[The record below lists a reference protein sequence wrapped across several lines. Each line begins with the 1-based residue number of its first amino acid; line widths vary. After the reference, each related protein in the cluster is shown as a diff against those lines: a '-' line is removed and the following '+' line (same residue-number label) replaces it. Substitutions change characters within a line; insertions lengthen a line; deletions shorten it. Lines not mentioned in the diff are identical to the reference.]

1 MGKKSQVISTFLI
14 GATLTT
20 LGSNVFAVESKTTIE
35 RKMLAGQHRY
45 ETAAIVSKHGWTS
58 AENVV
63 LVNSEAIADA
73 LAATP
78 FAKLKNAPILLT
90 TQKSLTETTKTE
102 LQRLQAKN
110 VFIIGGEGVVSS
122 SVVKELTDMGI
133 KVERISGQDR
143 VSTAIEVAKN
153 ISSKEVAVVNGY
165 TGLSDALSIA
175 PVAADKGMPIIISS
189 KDNLGKSSEYI
200 KEKGIEKS
208 YIVGGEGVV
217 STSVEKSLPNAE
229 RIGGINRNETNAKV
243 LEKFYAEKE
252 YNNVYIAKDGN
263 PSESQLIDALSVSAV
278 AGKEKS
284 PLVLAGSLLN
294 TSQKAYLENKTAKTV
309 YEVGYGVNKST
320 VENIVKALGV
330 KDVKPDPKPDPE
342 PEKNVMSVKAINA
355 SQLKVEFGKVVD
367 EDSATDLE
375 NYKITNEDDNKEVLL
390 DDKTSSVE
398 LSEDKKSAVVTLK
411 QGYSIKRNQATLKVE
426 IKNIYLDGSKDKIDN
441 FKKDVRIL
449 STSIPEL
456 VSVKQVGEKEFDLTF
471 SEPITADSNRELMS
485 AIRVGNNQAP
495 SEVST
500 IFDNNGLDANKVRVV
515 LSSKLKDGEYDIKIK
530 DGIYNYAG
538 FKVEEGTKKFTS
550 AKDESEIK
558 AVVDKIEGNEVTL
571 KFNKPIEDEN
581 PTKDN
586 VQYYIDYNNSGY
598 KLKVKSVQND
608 KIILT
613 GDDLPQGK
621 HKILVRYKSDKKD
634 KIEDLWGNK
643 FAEADIEY
651 NLKGENA
658 PTVKAEYN
666 KYDRT
671 IDLKFNKSVTGA
683 DDPESYVITDGDGEE
698 VEWDEEIKCK
708 DKGKGDREYSIDASE
723 FEGTYKIEIV
733 KGKIKDTTV
742 ARNSVEPITLEV
754 EVADITPAEI
764 KIATYG
770 GEHGDQIFI
779 RFSEGMRKEG
789 NGSVLDMKNYLVDYN
804 GKGYKALNEIEDAEI
819 ELRKDDDLVAIT
831 LPDEINTKKEVN
843 IHVGSIADANGKFI
857 GMSGIEVKD
866 VKDDRDIKLCEI
878 DNVEEPD
885 ISQPGVIAVTDA
897 NSMKVYLDREV
908 EFINLSKIKLKLDDN
923 TEITPISSDISE
935 SEDGDGNLV
944 YCVELKFIEDEE
956 KDDDDDDDVEKQEV
970 IFNTDGSIKYNGNS
984 SAEVIFEDG
993 AFETVNYSES
1003 KLIKDAINK
1012 NNKAVDQMPAEMIE
1026 DAIILSGK
1034 RIELKFTEPVNVN
1047 SISADTFKV
1056 KNSTVDKVISATG
1069 EKFTDTVIIC
1079 LEEETKKM
1087 EINITQKIPIRDRFD
1102 NKTSTKKLGEST
1114 AKYYGISMKGIE
1126 LNKNNNAEITLTF
1139 DKEVSKDM
1147 NLDDLKSKIKIDG
1160 KDLLEEDKVIV
1171 DAEKVIITLA
1181 QPYKFDSTDLKNN
1194 KKAITIDA
1202 GAIKCEAGKDEPT
1215 GDEVHL
1221 SRAISTSV
1229 EVNEIK

>member
-153 ISSKEVAVVNGY
+153 INSKEVAVVNGY
-165 TGLSDALSIA
+165 NGLSDALSIA

-200 KEKGIEKS
+200 REKGIEKS

-263 PSESQLIDALSVSAV
+263 PNESQLIDALSVSAV

-284 PLVLAGSLLN
+284 PLVLAGSVLN

-375 NYKITNEDDNKEVLL
+375 NYKITNDDNNKEVLL

-426 IKNIYLDGSKDKIDN
+426 IKNIYLDGSKDKIAN
-441 FKKDVRIL
+441 FKEDVRIL

-586 VQYYIDYNNSGY
+586 VEFYIDYNNSGY

-666 KYDRT
+666 KYDNT
-671 IDLKFNKSVTGA
+671 IDLKFNKAVTGA
-683 DDPESYVITDGDGEE
+683 DDPESYVITNSDGDEIE
-698 VEWDEEIKCK
+698 LEEEIKCK

-733 KGKIKDTTV
+733 EGKIKDTTV
-742 ARNSVEPITLEV
+742 ARNSVEPVTLEV
-754 EVADITPAEI
+754 EVADIKAAEV

-770 GEHGDQIFI
+770 GEHGEQIFV
-779 RFSEGMRKEG
+779 RFSEAMRKEG
-789 NGSVLDMKNYLVDYN
+789 TGSVLDMKNYLVDYN
-804 GKGYKALNEIEDAEI
+804 GKGYKALNEIEDAKI
-819 ELRKDDDLVAIT
+819 ELEDADLVAIT
-831 LPDEINTKKEVN
+831 LPDKIATDKPVN
-843 IHVGSIADANGKFI
+843 VHIGSVADANGKFI
-857 GMSGIEVKD
+857 GMNGIECKNIG
-866 VKDDRDIKLCEI
+866 DDRVISVA
-878 DNVEEPD
+878 NVATVED
-885 ISQPGVIAVTDA
+885 LDDQSGKIAVVNKST
-897 NSMKVYLDREV
+897 VELYLDRE
-908 EFINLSKIKLKLDDN
+908 INYINTGKIKLKIGDEEFKPVSMDK
-923 TEITPISSDISE
+923 SDAIE
-935 SEDGDGNLV
+935 SVDGEDGNLYSKV
-944 YCVELKFIEDEE
+944 TLDFDEE
-956 KDDDDDDDVEKQEV
+956 
-970 IFNTDGSIKYNGNS
+970 IFNTDGKIEYNDSTEGTI
-984 SAEVIFEDG
+984 EFEDE
-993 AFETVNYSES
+993 AFETVNYSTSNSES
-1003 KLIKDAINK
+1003 IKINNANNEDVVDKVAPEMSSATLINGGKI
-1012 NNKAVDQMPAEMIE
+1012 IE
-1026 DAIILSGK
+1026 V
-1034 RIELKFTEPVNVN
+1034 KFTEKVKLNR
-1047 SISADTFKV
+1047 ISADTFACDDYDIEDVVINGKLGDTVLVILDSIPTDEFKLKLNSRIFDGYNNENNKKQSIKV
-1056 KNSTVDKVISATG
+1056 KTRELSENENYGPTFKNIEIDK
-1069 EKFTDTVIIC
+1069 EK
-1079 LEEETKKM
+1079 
-1087 EINITQKIPIRDRFD
+1087 KI
-1102 NKTSTKKLGEST
+1102 
-1114 AKYYGISMKGIE
+1114 
-1126 LNKNNNAEITLTF
+1126 ITLTF
-1139 DKEVSKDM
+1139 DKDIQDAKLEGKEV
-1147 NLDDLKSKIKIDG
+1147 KSHIKIGDN
-1160 KDLLEEDKVIV
+1160 LLTENDKATIEGNSIIV
-1171 DAEKVIITLA
+1171 TLEKPLENDTLISI
-1181 QPYKFDSTDLKNN
+1181 PK
-1194 KKAITIDA
+1194 
-1202 GAIKCEAGKDEPT
+1202 GAIRGTEEGYILKED
-1215 GDEVHL
+1215 
-1221 SRAISTSV
+1221 
-1229 EVNEIK
+1229 IKQELNLKLVP

>member
-90 TQKSLTETTKTE
+90 TEKSLTETTKTE

-110 VFIIGGEGVVSS
+110 VFIIGGEGVVST

-153 ISSKEVAVVNGY
+153 INSKEVAVVNGY

-229 RIGGINRNETNAKV
+229 RIGGISRNETNAKV
-243 LEKFYAEKE
+243 LEKFYSEKE

-263 PSESQLIDALSVSAV
+263 PNESQLIDALSVSAV

-284 PLVLAGSLLN
+284 PLVLAGSVLN

-330 KDVKPDPKPDPE
+330 KDVKPDPDPE

-355 SQLKVEFGKVVD
+355 SQLKVEFGKAVD
-367 EDSATDLE
+367 ENSATDLE
-375 NYKITNEDDNKEVLL
+375 NYKITNDDNSKEVLL
-390 DDKTSSVE
+390 DEKTSTIE
-398 LSEDKKSAVVTLK
+398 LSENKKSAVVTLK
-411 QGYSIKRNQATLKVE
+411 QGYNIKRNQTTLKVE

-441 FKKDVRIL
+441 FKDDVRIL

-456 VSVKQVGEKEFDLTF
+456 VSVKQVGKKEYDLTF
-471 SEPITADSNRELMS
+471 SEPVTANSNNDLRN
-485 AIRVGNNQAP
+485 AIRVANNQYP
-495 SEVST
+495 SEVKAK
-500 IFDNNGLDANKVRVV
+500 FDNNGLNANTVRVV
-515 LSSKLKDGEYDIKIK
+515 LSSELKDGEYEIELK

-558 AVVDKIEGNEVTL
+558 AVVDKVEGNEVTL
-571 KFNKPIEDEN
+571 KFNKPIDEEKLLEKEAKEN
-581 PTKDN
+581 IEF
-586 VQYYIDYNNSGY
+586 YLDYKNSDY
-598 KLKVKSVQND
+598 KMKLKSVEND
-608 KIILT
+608 KIVLT
-613 GDDLPQGK
+613 SNDLPLGK
-621 HKILVRYKSDKKD
+621 HKILVRYKNDKKD
-634 KIEDLWGNK
+634 KIQDLWGNK

-666 KYDRT
+666 KYDNT
-671 IDLKFNKSVTGA
+671 IDFKFNKSVTGA
-683 DDPESYVITDGDGEE
+683 DDPESYIVTDADGEE
-698 VEWDEEIKCK
+698 IEWDEEIKCK
-708 DKGKGDREYSIDASE
+708 DKGKGDREYSIDASQ
-723 FEGTYKIEIV
+723 FEGICKIEIV

-742 ARNSVEPITLEV
+742 ARNSVEPVTLEV
-754 EVADITPAEI
+754 EVADITPAEV

-770 GEHGDQIFI
+770 GEHGEQIFV
-779 RFSEGMRKEG
+779 RFSEAMRKEG
-789 NGSVLDMKNYLVDYN
+789 TGSVLDMKNYLVDYN
-804 GKGYKALNEIEDAEI
+804 GKGYKPLNEIEDAEI
-819 ELRKDDDLVAIT
+819 DIREDDDLVAIT
-831 LPDEINTKKEVN
+831 LPDKIDTDKKVN
-843 IHVGSIADANGKFI
+843 IRIGSVADANGKFI
-857 GMSGIEVKD
+857 GMSGIECKD
-866 VKDDRDIKLCEI
+866 IGDDRVISMCKIENIEDLDGKQSGEI
-878 DNVEEPD
+878 EAFDNST
-885 ISQPGVIAVTDA
+885 IR
-897 NSMKVYLDREV
+897 VYFDREV
-908 EFINLSKIKLKLDDN
+908 KFVNLSKIKLDFGN
-923 TEITPISSDISE
+923 NNEISPISMKLVDD
-935 SEDGDGNLV
+935 EDEDGNLV
-944 YCVELKFIEDEE
+944 YRLDLKFFDEN
-956 KDDDDDDDVEKQEV
+956 KDDDDDEKEEKDVLFK
-970 IFNTDGSIKYNGNS
+970 TDATIGYKNFTEGTLKFE
-984 SAEVIFEDG
+984 AE
-993 AFETVNYSES
+993 ALETINYSPS
-1003 KLIKDAINK
+1003 KAIEKPINK
-1012 NNKAVDQMPAEMIE
+1012 VIDKVPAEMIE
-1026 DAIILSGK
+1026 DATILSGN
-1034 RIELKFTEPVNVN
+1034 RVQVKFTEPVNVN

-1056 KNSTVDKVISATG
+1056 KSSTVDKVESTSG
-1069 EKFTDTVIIC
+1069 KYTDEVIIY
-1079 LEEETKKM
+1079 LEEETTKQ
-1087 EINITQKIPIRDRFD
+1087 ELTVTQKLPIRDRFD
-1102 NKTSTKKLGEST
+1102 NKTDTKKLGEAT
-1114 AKYYGISMKGIE
+1114 AIYYGISMKSIE
-1126 LNKNNNAEITLTF
+1126 LNNDNNSEITLTF
-1139 DKEVSKDM
+1139 DKEVSNDV
-1147 NLDDLKSKIKIDG
+1147 NSDDLKSKIKIDD
-1160 KDLLEEDKVIV
+1160 KNLLEKDKVIV
-1171 DAEKVIITLA
+1171 DGKTIKIILA
-1181 QPYKFDSTDLKNN
+1181 TPYKFDSENVENN
-1194 KKAITIDA
+1194 KKAITMEA
-1202 GAIKCEAGKDEPT
+1202 GAVKCEAGKDDPA

-1229 EVNEIK
+1229 EVKEMK